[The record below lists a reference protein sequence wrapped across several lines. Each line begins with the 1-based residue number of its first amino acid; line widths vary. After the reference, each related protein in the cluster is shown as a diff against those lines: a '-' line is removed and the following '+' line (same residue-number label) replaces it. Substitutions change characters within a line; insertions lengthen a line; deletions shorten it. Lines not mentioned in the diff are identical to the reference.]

1 MAKVRSGKLVNS
13 PRELTSTPKPAAMS
27 DKTVG
32 SVVNGVRKTIPSI
45 MMPGTNNIECV
56 FFINPPQTKILF
68 IITQI
73 EYKLEY

>member
-32 SVVNGVRKTIPSI
+32 SVVNGVRKTIPKH
-45 MMPGTNNIECV
+45 NDARDE
-56 FFINPPQTKILF
+56 
-68 IITQI
+68 
-73 EYKLEY
+73 